1 MEKEELIKQLERY
14 EAVIEYDDWFIS
26 SIKES
31 VIEITDNETWD
42 KVLNLVSSKI
52 LQRNN
57 T

>member
-1 MEKEELIKQLERY
+1 MMRQLERY

-31 VIEITDNETWD
+31 VIEITDNETWE
-42 KVLNLVSSKI
+42 KVLNRVSSKI
-52 LQRNN
+52 LQRYN